1 MLIAPTLP
9 DATIVRLAEA
19 DFGRLS
25 RLCLSCSGFYELVEG
40 RPASDATAA
49 EILGPLAPQYAA
61 CAKHVFAVEKGGDL
75 IAVTE
80 LLQGHPSA
88 RDWYIGLLLVDP
100 EHRGRGLGA
109 RLCAAIL
116 DWIGGHDG
124 VMVRLV
130 VQQQNREAREFWER
144 RGFHMEREVMKQSG
158 RLENLVWILARSP
171 KGAG

>member
-1 MLIAPTLP
+1 MLVPPTLP
-9 DATIVRLAEA
+9 DATTVRLAA
-19 DFGRLS
+19 GDLGRLS

-49 EILGPLAPQYAA
+49 ETLGPLAPQYGA
-61 CAKHVFAVEKGGDL
+61 CAKHVFAVAKGGDL

-88 RDWYIGLLLVDP
+88 REWYIGLLLVDP
-100 EHRGRGLGA
+100 EHRRRGLGA
-109 RLCAAIL
+109 RLCAATI

-124 VMVRLV
+124 VIVRLV
-130 VQQQNREAREFWER
+130 VQQQNPEAREFWER
-144 RGFHMEREVMKQSG
+144 QSFHMEREMVKQSG
-158 RLENLVWILARSP
+158 RLENLVWILARHP